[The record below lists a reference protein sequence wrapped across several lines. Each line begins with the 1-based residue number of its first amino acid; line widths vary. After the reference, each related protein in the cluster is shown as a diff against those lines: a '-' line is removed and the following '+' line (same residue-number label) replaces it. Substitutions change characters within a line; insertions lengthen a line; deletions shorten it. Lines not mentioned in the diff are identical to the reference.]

1 MRPVPPLVVAALAVS
16 GRGAS
21 GATSDGPDAATSARA
36 PHVGPYEDLVLPP
49 APPGPSDRR
58 GSASSSSSSP
68 TEAPSRPPRPSP
80 ARRTRPALARRRPAR
95 SSARFRDLARDTS
108 DDEATTR
115 VGGALGNIEQWVMP
129 EGFYEAAP
137 ALPVGGVS
145 EVVET
150 PRGFH
155 IVRRTR

>member
-1 MRPVPPLVVAALAVS
+1 VS
-16 GRGAS
+16 
-21 GATSDGPDAATSARA
+21 
-36 PHVGPYEDLVLPP
+36 
-49 APPGPSDRR
+49 
-58 GSASSSSSSP
+58 
-68 TEAPSRPPRPSP
+68 
-80 ARRTRPALARRRPAR
+80 
-95 SSARFRDLARDTS
+95 FRDLARDTS
-108 DDEATTR
+108 DDEATAR

-129 EGFYEAAP
+129 EGFYEAAR